1 MKTLSINNNHFKNIL
16 KPQKNKKR
24 LSFGMDFRLNNKKA
38 DAKDL
43 YRALNLQTENWD
55 KDQVQYYTY
64 EGKNKILLNKDTAKK
79 SGSYFKKEAT
89 KKGFMETFYNSNS
102 KPSSINEYQNGK
114 RYKTTYFDIFS
125 NKISWVKYEDGSFGL
140 YQNVGKNKTN
150 IEMTKKYG
158 DDVLHLNFDA
168 VSKLGSTGGLSY
180 SRMNGKDYKAAC
192 SIYWNYP
199 SMTYNCIGEEKD
211 KQEYL
216 AVLQEFQRILKSK
229 EYKSSF
235 GKHKD
240 FNNQL
245 NEVIKYLKSNKA
257 VFLH

>member
-1 MKTLSINNNHFKNIL
+1 
-16 KPQKNKKR
+16 
-24 LSFGMDFRLNNKKA
+24 
-38 DAKDL
+38 
-43 YRALNLQTENWD
+43 
-55 KDQVQYYTY
+55 
-64 EGKNKILLNKDTAKK
+64 
-79 SGSYFKKEAT
+79 
-89 KKGFMETFYNSNS
+89 
-102 KPSSINEYQNGK
+102 
-114 RYKTTYFDIFS
+114 
-125 NKISWVKYEDGSFGL
+125 
-140 YQNVGKNKTN
+140 
-150 IEMTKKYG
+150 MTKKYG